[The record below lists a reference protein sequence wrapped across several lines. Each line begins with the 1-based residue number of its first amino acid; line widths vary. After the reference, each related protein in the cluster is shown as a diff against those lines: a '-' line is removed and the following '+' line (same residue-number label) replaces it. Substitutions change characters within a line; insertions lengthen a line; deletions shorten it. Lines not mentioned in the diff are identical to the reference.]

1 MSNLLESSQTQA
13 TTAPDYYNTHL
24 QNLATSGAKA
34 VSDAKFVGA
43 QPLQEAAYNK
53 VAAAG
58 SSYVPQL
65 TKAEGTVDKAIAST
79 SPLDAGAQYLN
90 RAANFNPA
98 EMAGSYMNPFAR
110 TAAGSLSDI
119 AQRNIQQNVSPS
131 AVAGAVGAGQFGSQ
145 RGAQVLGQLQANER
159 QNLNSQIAQMM
170 NTGYGQALNAATA
183 QGNLLAQVGSTT
195 GTQASDTQKNLGS
208 LATTQGN
215 MAEAEQKLGLADV
228 NASATMGEQQRLLKQ
243 KEQEYP
249 LSKLQELSTIMQ
261 GYQIPTTSTTKLNMA
276 PLSALGSLTS
286 LGAGLF
292 TPKYD
297 SAGKKIEN
305 SSLWDQIKGAISSAP
320 TTPTTPTTPGVGG
333 LPGVGG
339 TPGVTPP
346 PNEVDINGDP
356 VTYTP
361 PPEEVD
367 INGDPITY
375 TPPPEE
381 VDINGNPIT
390 YNPLP
395 EIEPENPV
403 YDFGDGDF
411 AMPHDGDFTVDP
423 D

>member
-1 MSNLLESSQTQA
+1 MANLLESSQTQA

-34 VSDAKFVGA
+34 VADAKFIGA
-43 QPLQEAAYNK
+43 QPLQEQAYGK
-53 VAAAG
+53 VAEAG

-65 TKAEGTVDKAIAST
+65 TKAAETVGRGVEAT

-98 EMAGSYMNPFAR
+98 ETAGSYMNPFAR

-119 AQRNIQQNVSPS
+119 AQRNIQQNVSPN

-183 QGNLLAQVGSTT
+183 QGNLLGQVGSTA
-195 GTQASDTQKNLGS
+195 GTQASETQKNLGA
-208 LATTQGN
+208 LGTTQGN
-215 MAEAEQKLGLADV
+215 LAEAEQKLGLADV
-228 NASATMGEQQRLLKQ
+228 NALSTMGEQQRLLKQ

-249 LSKLQELSTIMQ
+249 LTKLQELSSIMQ
-261 GYQIPTTSTTKLNMA
+261 GYQIPTSTTTKLDMS
-276 PLSALGSLTS
+276 PLSALGSLTG

-320 TTPTTPTTPGVGG
+320 TSPTTPGVGG
-333 LPGVGG
+333 LPGV
-339 TPGVTPP
+339 TPVLPGELEPPEGINPTPVLPGELEPPEGINPTPVLPGELEPP
-346 PNEVDINGDP
+346 PD
-356 VTYTP
+356 YT
-361 PPEEVD
+361 VS
-367 INGDPITY
+367 
-375 TPPPEE
+375 
-381 VDINGNPIT
+381 
-390 YNPLP
+390 P
-395 EIEPENPV
+395 EIDFTMPV
-403 YDFGDGDF
+403 EDFGDWSEPG
-411 AMPHDGDFTVDP
+411 
-423 D
+423 

>member
-1 MSNLLESSQTQA
+1 MANLLESSQTQA

-34 VSDAKFVGA
+34 VTDARFVGA
-43 QPLQEAAYNK
+43 QPLQEKAYGK
-53 VAAAG
+53 VEAAG
-58 SSYVPQL
+58 GSYVPQL

-98 EMAGSYMNPFAR
+98 DTAGSYMSPFAR

-119 AQRNIQQNVSPS
+119 SQRNIQQNVSPN
-131 AVAGAVGAGQFGSQ
+131 AVAAAVGAGQFGSQ

-183 QGNLLAQVGSTT
+183 QGNLLGQVGATS
-195 GTQASDTQKNLGS
+195 GTQASETQKNLGA

-228 NASATMGEQQRLLKQ
+228 NALSTMGEQQRLLKQ

-249 LSKLQELSTIMQ
+249 LTKLQDLSTIMQ
-261 GYQIPTTSTTKLNMA
+261 GYQIPTSTETKLNMS

-292 TPKYD
+292 THKYD
-297 SAGKKIEN
+297 SAGRKIEN
-305 SSLWDQIKGAISSAP
+305 SSLWDQIKGAVSGATS
-320 TTPTTPTTPGVGG
+320 GGGGGGGG
-333 LPGVGG
+333 LGGGPIPGLNPVLPGELEPPEG
-339 TPGVTPP
+339 INPTPVLPGELEPP
-346 PNEVDINGDP
+346 EPIIDDSTQIPG
-356 VTYTP
+356 YTP
-361 PPEEVD
+361 PPD
-367 INGDPITY
+367 Y
-375 TPPPEE
+375 TVSPDYPGEFF
-381 VDINGNPIT
+381 T
-390 YNPLP
+390 LP
-395 EIEPENPV
+395 VEPG
-403 YDFGDGDF
+403 DFGDVVEPG
-411 AMPHDGDFTVDP
+411 
-423 D
+423 